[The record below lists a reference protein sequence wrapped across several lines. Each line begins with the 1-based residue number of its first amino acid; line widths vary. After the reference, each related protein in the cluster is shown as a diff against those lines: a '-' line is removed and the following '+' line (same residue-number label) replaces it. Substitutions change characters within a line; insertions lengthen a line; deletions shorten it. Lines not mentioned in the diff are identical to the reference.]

1 MYFEKNLTHN
11 EDQTYNLAKKFAR
24 LLSPG
29 DIVALVGDLGAGKTV
44 FVRGIC
50 HFFDVQEF
58 VTSPTF
64 TIMNQYIGT
73 YQKNEFSII
82 HIDLYRIKKLE
93 ELAEIGFN
101 ECIEDRVSLKL
112 IEWAEKANLFI
123 PTPYYKVFFENGIL
137 DDDRIITIS
146 LIET

>member
-11 EDQTYNLAKKFAR
+11 EKETYQLAKKFAR

-29 DIVALVGDLGAGKTV
+29 DIIALVGDLGAGKTV

-50 HFFDVQEF
+50 EFFNVEEF

-73 YQKNEFSII
+73 YQKNKFPIL
-82 HIDLYRIKKLE
+82 HIDLYRIKKFE

-101 ECIEDRVSLKL
+101 ECLEDRGSLKL
-112 IEWAEKANLFI
+112 IEWAEKANSLI
-123 PTPYYKVFFENGIL
+123 PTPYYKVLFENGVL

-146 LIET
+146 LIEI